1 MEIIGKS
8 ANSISGTKKII
19 KHAIIGIYMAGQ
31 DIAET
36 GSKINKS

>member
-1 MEIIGKS
+1 MEILASQQIAKT
-8 ANSISGTKKII
+8 GTKKII

-36 GSKINKS
+36 GLKINKS